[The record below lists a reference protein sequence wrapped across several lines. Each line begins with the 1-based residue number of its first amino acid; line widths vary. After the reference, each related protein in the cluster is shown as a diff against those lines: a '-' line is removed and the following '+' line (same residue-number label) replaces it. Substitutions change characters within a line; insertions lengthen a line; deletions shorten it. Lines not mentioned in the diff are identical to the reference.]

1 MDEGQDI
8 LAKKKREVLENYRK
22 NAVKRKAQIERNRY
36 YYNYIGHIL
45 KFLVEPEK
53 KVLLLKSDLG
63 DFLDAVK
70 PKIGVGLDY
79 CEELANFA
87 KEKYPQYRFMRAD
100 FEALPMSEV
109 FDYVLLVNLIDDIV
123 DVEKHFTE
131 LHKVSNERTRIIIVN
146 HNFLWYPLIKAGEKL
161 GLKMKQP
168 ALNWVSLSD
177 ISNIL
182 HLAGFEIIKQEHE
195 VIFPKYIPV
204 ISRFLNRFIAKIPLI
219 NRLCFLQVLVAKK
232 ISSPKD
238 PHAYSVSVII
248 PCKNERENIEGA
260 VMRVPKMGKGT
271 ELIFIDDK
279 SDDGTGDEV
288 RKCIKRYPNK
298 NIKLFLGPGVSKAKA
313 VWEGFSHASG
323 DILMI
328 LDADLTVLPEELPYF
343 YNALIQGRGE
353 FINGSRMVY
362 PMEQDAM
369 RPFNIIGNKF
379 FSVVF
384 SYLLGRPIKDTLCG
398 TKVFWRADY
407 ERMRQFFHTWGTED
421 RWGDY
426 ELLFSASKIN
436 LEIIDVPVHYVS
448 RVYGETKMKK
458 RLYNGV
464 VMLKMCVAAFRKL
477 KLM

>member
-1 MDEGQDI
+1 
-8 LAKKKREVLENYRK
+8 
-22 NAVKRKAQIERNRY
+22 
-36 YYNYIGHIL
+36 
-45 KFLVEPEK
+45 
-53 KVLLLKSDLG
+53 
-63 DFLDAVK
+63 
-70 PKIGVGLDY
+70 
-79 CEELANFA
+79 
-87 KEKYPQYRFMRAD
+87 
-100 FEALPMSEV
+100 
-109 FDYVLLVNLIDDIV
+109 
-123 DVEKHFTE
+123 
-131 LHKVSNERTRIIIVN
+131 
-146 HNFLWYPLIKAGEKL
+146 
-161 GLKMKQP
+161 
-168 ALNWVSLSD
+168 
-177 ISNIL
+177 
-182 HLAGFEIIKQEHE
+182 
-195 VIFPKYIPV
+195 
-204 ISRFLNRFIAKIPLI
+204 
-219 NRLCFLQVLVAKK
+219 
-232 ISSPKD
+232 
-238 PHAYSVSVII
+238 
-248 PCKNERENIEGA
+248 
-260 VMRVPKMGKGT
+260 MRVPKMGKGT